1 MNKLV
6 KSIDKADLYQ
16 EFLKSLNGILGLT
29 NREIELLVFMI
40 TMEIANSKIPEKDQN
55 VICSENRKQIHTSMK
70 MGLDNLCRYLN
81 KFKEKG
87 IISKNKY
94 GEYHINKALIPIV
107 IGDRVQTTIILK
119 LNKQ

>member
-1 MNKLV
+1 
-6 KSIDKADLYQ
+6 
-16 EFLKSLNGILGLT
+16 
-29 NREIELLVFMI
+29 MI
-40 TMEIANSKIPEKDQN
+40 TMEIANSKIPQKDQN
-55 VICSENRKQIHTSMK
+55 IICSENRKYIHSSMK

-87 IISKNKY
+87 IILKNKY
-94 GEYHINKALIPIV
+94 DEYHINKALIPNI